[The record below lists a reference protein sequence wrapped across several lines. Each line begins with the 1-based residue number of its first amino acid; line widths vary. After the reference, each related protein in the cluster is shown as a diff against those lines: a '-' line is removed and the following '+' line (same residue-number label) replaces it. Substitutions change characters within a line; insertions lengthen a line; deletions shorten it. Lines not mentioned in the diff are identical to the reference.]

1 MIALV
6 LVTAPAAEAAG
17 LASVLVEEG
26 LIACANLS
34 PVRSIYRWK
43 GELCDAA
50 ETLLVMKTTA
60 ERLDA
65 LESRVGELHSYD
77 VPEFVVV
84 PTSGGNEDYLQW
96 VRGETASPD

>member
-84 PTSGGNEDYLQW
+84 ATSGVTEDYLQW
-96 VRGETASPD
+96 VRGETASPG